1 MGPTDG
7 TGIQQLRPTTYSRDA
22 GSGTKNM
29 QGEKI
34 RMVTKVQLGGG
45 KQKFLENDPNAEKKP
60 CKTSSKANS
69 LG

>member
-7 TGIQQLRPTTYSRDA
+7 TGIQQLRPTTYSQDA

-45 KQKFLENDPNAEKKP
+45 KQKFLENNPNA
-60 CKTSSKANS
+60 
-69 LG
+69 